1 MTPLGTRIDRR
12 RFLGLT
18 TVATAAIVSPFAAPW
33 GMDAH
38 AAPDQPATPRTDLE
52 DAVTATMQEHAI
64 PGANVLLDGPDTR
77 TWTASL
83 GVSDLRR
90 GTPMSPDLHMRIGS
104 ITKTMT
110 ATVVL
115 QLVDEG
121 ALALDDTLVTLLPDV
136 TTIPYAERI
145 TVRHLLSMRSGVFD
159 YLKDES
165 FFPRLL
171 ADPTRPWAPQELIA
185 LAARHD
191 PDFAP
196 GEDIAYSN
204 TGYMLLGLIAERRAN
219 EPIGAALERRL
230 FAPLRMTQ
238 TSLPDDATFAE
249 PFAHGYIADPR
260 RPAGE
265 LAELTAL
272 NATVAWAAG
281 GVVSTVGD
289 VHTWLKALVGGSLL
303 SAELQRERLTFTPMK
318 RDAGVPPFGYGLGIA
333 NLDGQIGHDG
343 SILGFHSLAVYR
355 PETGESTVILANL
368 DPTGGSK
375 DATEAIA
382 EAIEATRQR
391 R

>member
-1 MTPLGTRIDRR
+1 
-12 RFLGLT
+12 
-18 TVATAAIVSPFAAPW
+18 
-33 GMDAH
+33 
-38 AAPDQPATPRTDLE
+38 
-52 DAVTATMQEHAI
+52 MQAHAI
-64 PGANVLLDGPDTR
+64 PGANIILDRPDAE
-77 TWTASL
+77 TWHAAL
-83 GVSDLRR
+83 GMSDLQHA
-90 GTPMSPDLHMRIGS
+90 TPMSPDLHMRIGS

-121 ALALDDTLVTLLPDV
+121 ALGLDDTLGTLLPDV
-136 TTIPYAERI
+136 TTIPNADRM
-145 TVRHLLSMRSGVFD
+145 TVRHLLSMKSGVFD
-159 YLKDES
+159 CLKDES
-165 FFPRLL
+165 FIPQVF
-171 ADPTRPWAPQELIA
+171 ADPTRPWTPQEMIA

-191 PDFAP
+191 PAFAP

-204 TGYMLLGLIAERRAN
+204 TGYILLGLIAERRAS
-219 EPIGAALERRL
+219 EPIGAVLERRL
-230 FAPLRMTQ
+230 FTPLGMTQ
-238 TSLPDDATFAE
+238 TSLPDDATLAE

-260 RPAGE
+260 QPTGS
-265 LAELTAL
+265 LADLTAL

-289 VHTWLKALVGGSLL
+289 LDTWLKALVGGSLL

-318 RDAGVPPFGYGLGIA
+318 RDPGVPPFGYGLGIA

-382 EAIEATRQR
+382 EAIAATRQSW
-391 R
+391 